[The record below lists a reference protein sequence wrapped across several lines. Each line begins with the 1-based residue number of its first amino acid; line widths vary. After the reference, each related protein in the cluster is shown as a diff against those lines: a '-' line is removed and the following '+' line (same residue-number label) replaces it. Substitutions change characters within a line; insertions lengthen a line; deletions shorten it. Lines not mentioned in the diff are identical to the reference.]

1 MLLLSIHPI
10 AQLAAI
16 AIGVYAAYLGLHRT
30 QSLHFGKA
38 TRFLRER
45 HVIAGSIA
53 LISMLGG
60 IAAGLIIVSRFMK
73 NPHLGLHEI
82 IAKVLLPLLVFGIV
96 SGFYLYL
103 NPGKGKILPAMHA
116 INNLIII
123 HLALLQIITGAW
135 VYKTYV
141 LGAG

>member
-10 AQLAAI
+10 AQLTAI
-16 AIGVYAAYLGLHRT
+16 AVGVYAAYLGIQRT
-30 QSLHFGKA
+30 KSLHFGKS
-38 TRFLRER
+38 TRFLRQR
-45 HVIAGSIA
+45 HALAGSIA

-60 IAAGLIIVSRFMK
+60 IAAGLIIVSRFME
-73 NPHLGLHEI
+73 NPNMGLHGI
-82 IAKVLLPLLVFGIV
+82 IAKLLLPLLIFGIF

-103 NPGKGKILPAMHA
+103 NPQKGKVLPAIHA
-116 INNLIII
+116 INNLIIV

-141 LGAG
+141 LGG

>member
-10 AQLAAI
+10 AQLTAI
-16 AIGVYAAYLGLHRT
+16 AVGVYAAYLGIQRT
-30 QSLHFGKA
+30 QSLHFGKSI
-38 TRFLRER
+38 RFLRQR
-45 HVIAGSIA
+45 HALAGSIA

-60 IAAGLIIVSRFMK
+60 IAAGLIIVSRFME
-73 NPHLGLHEI
+73 NPNMGLHGM
-82 IAKVLLPLLVFGIV
+82 IAKLLLPLLIFGIF

-103 NPGKGKILPAMHA
+103 NPQKGKVLPAIHA
-116 INNLIII
+116 INNLIIV

-141 LGAG
+141 LGG

>member
-10 AQLAAI
+10 AQLTAI
-16 AIGVYAAYLGLHRT
+16 AVGVYAAYLGIQRT
-30 QSLHFGKA
+30 KSLHFGKS
-38 TRFLRER
+38 TRFLRQR
-45 HVIAGSIA
+45 HALAGSIA

-60 IAAGLIIVSRFMK
+60 IAAGLIIVSRFME
-73 NPHLGLHEI
+73 NPNLGLHGI
-82 IAKVLLPLLVFGIV
+82 IAKLLLPLLIFGIF

-103 NPGKGKILPAMHA
+103 NPQKGKVLPAIHA
-116 INNLIII
+116 INNLIIV

-141 LGAG
+141 LGG

>member
-10 AQLAAI
+10 AQLTAI
-16 AIGVYAAYLGLHRT
+16 AVGVYAAYLGIQRT
-30 QSLHFGKA
+30 KSLHFGKS

-45 HVIAGSIA
+45 HALAGSIA

-60 IAAGLIIVSRFMK
+60 IGAGLFIVSRFME
-73 NPHLGLHEI
+73 NPNMGLHGI
-82 IAKVLLPLLVFGIV
+82 IAKLLLPLLIFGIF

-103 NPGKGKILPAMHA
+103 NPRKGKVLPAIHA
-116 INNLIII
+116 INNLIIV
-123 HLALLQIITGAW
+123 HLAVLQIITGAW

-141 LGAG
+141 LGG

>member
-16 AIGVYAAYLGLHRT
+16 AVGVYAFYLGLQRT
-30 QSLHFGKA
+30 QNLHFGSPK
-38 TRFLRER
+38 RFLRER
-45 HVIAGSIA
+45 HVLAGSVALIA
-53 LISMLGG
+53 LLGG

-73 NPHLGLHEI
+73 NPDIGLHGI
-82 IAKVLLPLLVFGIV
+82 IAKLLLPFLLFGIF

-103 NPGKGKILPAMHA
+103 NPGKGKLLPAIHA
-116 INNLIII
+116 INNLLVVL
-123 HLALLQIITGAW
+123 LAILQIRTGAW

-141 LGAG
+141 LGG

>member
-10 AQLAAI
+10 AQLTAI
-16 AIGVYAAYLGLHRT
+16 AVGVYAAYLGIQRT
-30 QSLHFGKA
+30 KSLHFGKS

-45 HVIAGSIA
+45 HALAGSIA

-60 IAAGLIIVSRFMK
+60 IAAGLIIVSRFME
-73 NPHLGLHEI
+73 NPNMGLHGM
-82 IAKVLLPLLVFGIV
+82 IAKLLLPLLIFGIF

-103 NPGKGKILPAMHA
+103 NPQKGKVLPAIHA
-116 INNLIII
+116 INNLIIV

-141 LGAG
+141 LGG

>member
-16 AIGVYAAYLGLHRT
+16 TVGVYAAYLGIQRSK
-30 QSLHFGKA
+30 SLHFGKSI
-38 TRFLRER
+38 RFLRQR
-45 HVIAGSIA
+45 HALAGSLA

-60 IAAGLIIVSRFMK
+60 IAAGLIIVSKFME
-73 NPHLGLHEI
+73 NPNMGLHGI
-82 IAKVLLPLLVFGIV
+82 IARLLLPLLIFGIF

-103 NPGKGKILPAMHA
+103 NPRKGKVLPAIHA
-116 INNLIII
+116 INNLIIV

-141 LGAG
+141 LGG

>member
-16 AIGVYAAYLGLHRT
+16 TVGVYAAYLGIQRSK
-30 QSLHFGKA
+30 SLHFGKS
-38 TRFLRER
+38 TRFLRQR
-45 HVIAGSIA
+45 HALAGSLA

-60 IAAGLIIVSRFMK
+60 IAAGLIIVSKFME
-73 NPHLGLHEI
+73 NPNMGLHGI
-82 IAKVLLPLLVFGIV
+82 IARLLLPLLIFGIF

-103 NPGKGKILPAMHA
+103 NPRKGKVLPAIHA
-116 INNLIII
+116 INNLIIV

-141 LGAG
+141 LGG

>member
-16 AIGVYAAYLGLHRT
+16 AVGVYAAYLGIQRSM
-30 QSLHFGKA
+30 SLHFGKA
-38 TRFLRER
+38 TRFQRER

-60 IAAGLIIVSRFMK
+60 IAAGLIMVSRFME
-73 NPHLGLHEI
+73 NPNMGLHEI
-82 IAKVLLPLLVFGIV
+82 IAKVLLPFLVFGIF

-103 NPGKGKILPAMHA
+103 NPGKGKTLSAVHA
-116 INNLIII
+116 INNLIIV
-123 HLALLQIITGAW
+123 HLAVLQIITGAW

-141 LGAG
+141 LGW